1 MEVEAQASDHLGRVP
16 SFLYCPCPSVLQ
28 VPLVPPLAHLVPLVH
43 PWDHQVPLVHLVP
56 LVPWVHQDPLVH
68 PDPLVHLDPL
78 VLPCPSFRQFHQSS
92 LIFQHKTAVAFF
104 AIHVEL
110 EGMLVLLDLPGHTVQ
125 VPLDHQDP
133 LDPYLWGPSWV
144 HLDP

>member
-1 MEVEAQASDHLGRVP
+1 MEVEAQASDHQGRVP
-16 SFLYCPCPSVLQ
+16 SFLYCPCPLVLQ
-28 VPLVPPLAHLVPLVH
+28 VPSVPPLAPLVPLVH
-43 PWDHQVPLVHLVP
+43 PWDHQVPLVLLVP
-56 LVPWVHQDPLVH
+56 LVPWVHQDPLV
-68 PDPLVHLDPL
+68 LLDPL

-110 EGMLVLLDLPGHTVQ
+110 EAMLVLLDLPGHRVQ

-133 LDPYLWGPSWV
+133 LDPYPWGPSWV
-144 HLDP
+144 HLVP